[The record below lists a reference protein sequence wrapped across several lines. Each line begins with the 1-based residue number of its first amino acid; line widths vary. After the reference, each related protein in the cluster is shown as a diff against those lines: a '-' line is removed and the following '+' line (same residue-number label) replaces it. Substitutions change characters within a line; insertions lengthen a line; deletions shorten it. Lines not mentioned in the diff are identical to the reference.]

1 MHFKTHYTL
10 LSVRSRLWLK
20 NYRLY
25 SSVNACPP
33 ARMQRLAREIIQ
45 SKEFWII
52 CCFKLRHAVTIAS
65 RSSFKLSCR
74 TGVIWIA
81 HESYQSI
88 GGTVSCRDFFQQSV
102 DPEQLTS
109 SNQPKGYSLVLIEP
123 FQLILG
129 GSKNVC
135 LSLNTVISV
144 NIAWKGTRHISKC
157 KLNIVEYTATYLSV
171 IARLLF
177 KL

>member
-33 ARMQRLAREIIQ
+33 ARMQRLASEIIQ

-102 DPEQLTS
+102 DPEQLTL
-109 SNQPKGYSLVLIEP
+109 SNQPKGYSIGFNRAFSANSRR
-123 FQLILG
+123 FQ
-129 GSKNVC
+129 KC
-135 LSLNTVISV
+135 LFKFKHS
-144 NIAWKGTRHISKC
+144 
-157 KLNIVEYTATYLSV
+157 YLSQYCMKRYKTY
-171 IARLLF
+171 I
-177 KL
+177 KM